1 MFYTAN
7 LRIIFQLSVSFNQI
21 LYKLRVTEISG
32 ACVMLVH
39 RANLSHIVVTQREV
53 EDVDILR
60 HTLLMATIFVLP
72 TSIFPTA

>member
-39 RANLSHIVVTQREV
+39 LGYLRHLLVTQREV

-60 HTLLMATIFVLP
+60 HTLLMAKIFVLP
-72 TSIFPTA
+72 TSMFPTA